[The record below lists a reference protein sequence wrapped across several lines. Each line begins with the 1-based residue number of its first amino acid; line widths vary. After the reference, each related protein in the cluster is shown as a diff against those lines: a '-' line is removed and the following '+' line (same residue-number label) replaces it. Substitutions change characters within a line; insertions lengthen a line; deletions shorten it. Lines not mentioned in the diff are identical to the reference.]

1 MARFVQIAMGSASE
15 LDYLLLLATELGYV
29 SRNDYEKVVS
39 ELNRVRRMLTSFYK
53 GIKQSLASAQKK

>member
-1 MARFVQIAMGSASE
+1 MARFVQIAMGSANE